1 MYSNI
6 SITITN
12 INGILLFATT
22 PNIMQE
28 TVTGIDS
35 TANVPVS
42 YTHLTLPTKA

>member
-28 TVTGIDS
+28 TVTGIDN
-35 TANVPVS
+35 TANV
-42 YTHLTLPTKA
+42 LFFNLL